1 MIYFA
6 YFHSIMEYGIMFW
19 GASSESNRILL
30 QQKRIIRVMSG
41 SSRRSPCKPIF
52 QKLKILTLTS
62 LYVFSLMRFLVSN
75 LDKFTFSSS
84 VHNINTRQRLKLHKP
99 IAHLKMYQDSPY
111 YTCIK
116 IYNKLPDALISRL
129 TNKKQF
135 LSKLKDYLV
144 DRPYYTLQ
152 EFMDAQ

>member
-1 MIYFA
+1 MY
-6 YFHSIMEYGIMFW
+6 
-19 GASSESNRILL
+19 
-30 QQKRIIRVMSG
+30 
-41 SSRRSPCKPIF
+41 
-52 QKLKILTLTS
+52 
-62 LYVFSLMRFLVSN
+62 
-75 LDKFTFSSS
+75 
-84 VHNINTRQRLKLHKP
+84 
-99 IAHLKMYQDSPY
+99 AHLKMYQDSPY

-135 LSKLKDYLV
+135 SSKLKDYLV